1 MQTGSPQQA
10 AAAGNRRGTTGAAA
24 VRDGTHAASFGM
36 AFALLGAVGFSFK
49 AILVKLAYPYGVD
62 PVGLLALRMA
72 FALPFFLLM
81 GWKAERRASFSLA
94 RRDLVALFGL
104 GVFGYYLASY
114 LDFLGLQYITAALER
129 LILFVYPTL
138 VILLSAAFLGKPVT
152 RRALA
157 ALCLCYAGIGL
168 ALTHDLK
175 IAGDA
180 ADVLLGSALVFG
192 SALSYALYLMG
203 NGEVVGRL
211 GSARVTAWASTVACI
226 FCIGQL
232 LLTRPLANLILPW
245 QVYGL
250 SLAMAM
256 FSTVLPV
263 WLVSEAIRRI
273 GAGPVALA
281 GTSGP
286 VVTMFLAWM
295 LLDES
300 IGPVQ
305 LLGAALVIVGVLV
318 MSRKR

>member
-1 MQTGSPQQA
+1 MGSPRATA
-10 AAAGNRRGTTGAAA
+10 ARTNDQPAAGMVATSDGGA
-24 VRDGTHAASFGM
+24 RLGM

-62 PVGLLALRMA
+62 PVSLLALRMA

-81 GWKAERRASFSLA
+81 GWKAERKASFRLD
-94 RRDLVALFGL
+94 RRDLAALFGL
-104 GVFGYYLASY
+104 GLFGYYLASY

-129 LILFVYPTL
+129 LILFIYPTL

-152 RRALA
+152 GRAVA
-157 ALCLCYAGIGL
+157 ALCLCYSGIGL
-168 ALTHDLK
+168 AMVHDLRV
-175 IAGDA
+175 AGEA
-180 ADVLLGSALVFG
+180 GEVLLGCALVFG

-211 GSARVTAWASTVACI
+211 GSSRVTAWASTVACLL
-226 FCIGQL
+226 CIGQF
-232 LLTRPLANLILPW
+232 LLTRPLASLALPW

-250 SLAMAM
+250 SLAMAA

-286 VVTMFLAWM
+286 VVTM
-295 LLDES
+295 LLGWLLLGES

-305 LLGAALVIVGVLV
+305 VLGATLVIAGVLV
-318 MSRKR
+318 MSRRR